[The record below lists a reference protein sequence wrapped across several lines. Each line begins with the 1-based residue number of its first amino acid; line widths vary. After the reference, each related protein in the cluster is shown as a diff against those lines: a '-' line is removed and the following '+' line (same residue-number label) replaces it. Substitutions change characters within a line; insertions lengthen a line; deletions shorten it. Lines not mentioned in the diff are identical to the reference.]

1 MIKNID
7 YNNLI
12 KELKNIM
19 SQSNQNAYLCGSW
32 GFEEAQEMES
42 YTKNISTIEKTL
54 DNFFAVEFEGHVII
68 DNVVRLDSK
77 IHLDSEIKVNNNKSI
92 EGVKK

>member
-1 MIKNID
+1 MQKNID
-7 YNNLI
+7 YNNLV
-12 KELKNIM
+12 KELKNIL

-32 GFEEAQEMES
+32 GYEEAQQMES

-54 DNFFAVEFEGHVII
+54 DNFFAVAFEGHVII
-68 DNVVRLDSK
+68 DNVVR
-77 IHLDSEIKVNNNKSI
+77 LDSEIKVNNNKSI

>member
-1 MIKNID
+1 
-7 YNNLI
+7 
-12 KELKNIM
+12 
-19 SQSNQNAYLCGSW
+19 
-32 GFEEAQEMES
+32 MES

-68 DNVVRLDSK
+68 DNVVRLDS
-77 IHLDSEIKVNNNKSI
+77 EIKVNNNKSI

>member
-12 KELKNIM
+12 KELQNIM

-42 YTKNISTIEKTL
+42 YTKNISDIEKTL
-54 DNFFAVEFEGHVII
+54 DNFFAVAFEGHAII
-68 DNVVRLDSK
+68 DNVVR
-77 IHLDSEIKVNNNKSI
+77 LDSEIKVNNNKSI

>member
-12 KELKNIM
+12 KELQNIM

-54 DNFFAVEFEGHVII
+54 DNFFAVEFEGHAII
-68 DNVVRLDSK
+68 DNVVR
-77 IHLDSEIKVNNNKSI
+77 LDSEIKVNNNKSI

>member
-1 MIKNID
+1 MQKNID
-7 YNNLI
+7 YNNLV
-12 KELKNIM
+12 KELKNIL

-32 GFEEAQEMES
+32 GYEEAQQMES

-68 DNVVRLDSK
+68 DNVVRLDS
-77 IHLDSEIKVNNNKSI
+77 EIKVNNNKSI

>member
-12 KELKNIM
+12 KELQNIM

-68 DNVVRLDSK
+68 DNVVRLDS
-77 IHLDSEIKVNNNKSI
+77 EIKVNNNKSI